1 MTRSPT
7 LRLLDT
13 RDRSDATLCGYDRA
27 TDPHTEAEGVILTQ
41 TGEWF
46 TLLTGDGEVKLHET
60 EAKYVAQMML
70 EGIRA
75 FGGSGVSKREAA

>member
-1 MTRSPT
+1 MADTRA

-13 RDRSDATLCGYDRA
+13 TDISDALLLGYDRA

-60 EAKYVAQMML
+60 EAK
-70 EGIRA
+70 
-75 FGGSGVSKREAA
+75 